1 MPKYSGNGFKGN
13 RGGAVFGIAFGI
25 FWLVAVTSILITS
38 IGNGFFV
45 FPMLLFPG
53 FGILFVFLAIKA
65 AKGNARKTDVPPADS
80 PLPPLPKDE
89 DPFARFD
96 EKLKR
101 EEESRNRQETA
112 DPFVS
117 DSRPASRREP
127 QPEHEPAPSPVRTLR
142 CRRCGAVIRPGDT
155 FCSKCGNNT
164 RR

>member
-1 MPKYSGNGFKGN
+1 MPVYFGKGFKGN
-13 RGGAVFGIAFGI
+13 RGGAVFAVVFGV
-25 FWLVAVTSILITS
+25 FWLVAVMSILITS

-65 AKGNARKTDVPPADS
+65 AKGNAAKTDVPPGDVT
-80 PLPPLPKDE
+80 LPPLPKDE

-96 EKLKR
+96 EKMR
-101 EEESRNRQETA
+101 QEEENRSRQETA
-112 DPFVS
+112 DAFVS
-117 DSRPASRREP
+117 EPKPEAKREAK
-127 QPEHEPAPSPVRTLR
+127 PEPEPVPAPGRKLR
-142 CRRCGAVIRPGDT
+142 CRHCGAVIRPGDT